1 MPFYCSGIC
10 SSQCC
15 ILKGFNLIRPLQ
27 TSGWLQ
33 LALYVVALA
42 AITKP
47 MGLYLMQALDVN
59 GKTWFDR
66 ELRPLERLTY
76 RLMGVNSDREHD
88 WKQYTFAMLLF
99 SLVSCLFTYAILRL
113 QHLLPLNPQGFAAL
127 SPDLA
132 FNTAVS
138 FTTNTNWQ
146 SYGGESTMSYLSQM
160 VALTIHN
167 FTSAATGI
175 AFAAALVRGLARHS
189 AKTLGNFWVDL
200 VRTTYYLLLPI
211 CVVFAVFLVS
221 QGMIQNFRPYTK
233 AKLTESF
240 IIQVPKVDEKGQPV
254 TTNVAVV
261 VQAPKLDAQS
271 KPVLANGGAVMVD
284 VPQLDA
290 KGQPLMTNLP
300 VMVDQKVEEQTI
312 VQGPMASQVAIKM
325 LGTNGGGYVNANAA
339 HPFENPTPLSN
350 FLQMLSIFAIGS
362 GLTYYLGRM
371 TKNQAHG
378 WAVWS
383 AMTALFLAGVLVAW
397 WAESAG
403 NPIHQ
408 HLGISVADGNLE
420 GKEVRFGI
428 FNSALFATITTDAS
442 CGAVNSMHDSFTA
455 LGGLVP
461 LFNIQLGEIIFG
473 GVGAGL
479 YGMLVF
485 VVLAVFIAGLM
496 VGRTPEYLGKK
507 IQSYDVKMAMLA
519 LLVLCL
525 SILGFSA
532 WAAVSQWGLTGLNN
546 SGPHGL
552 SEILYAFSSGT
563 GNNGSAFAGLT
574 ANTPCYNTTL
584 GLAMLIGRFLMII
597 PIMALAGSLVQKK
610 IAPPSAGTFPVS
622 GGTFVVLLLGTV
634 LLIGALNF
642 LPVLALGPIV
652 EHFLT
657 LQGKLF

>member
-1 MPFYCSGIC
+1 M
-10 SSQCC
+10 
-15 ILKGFNLIRPLQ
+15 Q

-33 LALYVVALA
+33 LILYVVALV

-47 MGLYLMQALDVN
+47 MGLYLLRVLDAD
-59 GKTWFDR
+59 GKTWFDPV
-66 ELRPLERLTY
+66 LGPLERITY
-76 RLMGVNSDREHD
+76 RLMGVKAGQEHD

-99 SLVSCLFTYAILRL
+99 SLVSCIFTYAILRL
-113 QHLLPLNPQGFAAL
+113 QHLLPLNPQGLGPL
-127 SPDLA
+127 SQHLA

-160 VALTIHN
+160 VALAIHN

-175 AFAAALVRGLARHS
+175 AIAAALVRGIARHS

-200 VRTTYYLLLPI
+200 VRVTYYLLLPI

-221 QGMIQNFRPYTK
+221 QGMIQNFKPYRT
-233 AKLTESF
+233 AKLTEPYTV
-240 IIQVPKVDEKGQPV
+240 QVQKTDDKGQPV
-254 TTNVAVV
+254 TTNIAVM
-261 VQAPKLDAQS
+261 VQAPKLDGKGQ
-271 KPVLANGGAVMVD
+271 PVMTNGVAVMTE
-284 VPQLDA
+284 VPQLDE
-290 KGQPLMTNLP
+290 KGHPVMTNVA
-300 VMVDQKVEEQTI
+300 VMVDQKVDTQTI
-312 VQGPMASQVAIKM
+312 VQGPMASQVAVKM

-350 FLQMLSIFAIGS
+350 FLQMLSIFSIGS

-371 TKNQAHG
+371 VKNQKHG
-378 WAVWS
+378 WAVWG
-383 AMTALFLAGVLVAW
+383 AMTTLFLAGVLFCW
-397 WAESAG
+397 WAEAKG

-408 HLGISVADGNLE
+408 HLGVAVADGNME
-420 GKEVRFGI
+420 GKEVRFGV

-442 CGAVNSMHDSFTA
+442 CGAVNSMHDSFTP
-455 LGGLVP
+455 LGGFVP

-507 IQSYDVKMAMLA
+507 IQSYEVKMSMLA
-519 LLVLCL
+519 LLILAIDVLA
-525 SILGFSA
+525 FSA
-532 WAAVSQWGLTGLNN
+532 WGVVSDWGQAGLNN
-546 SGPHGL
+546 QGPHGL

-574 ANTPCYNTTL
+574 ANAPMYDTTL
-584 GLAMLIGRFLMII
+584 GIAMLVGRFLMII
-597 PIMALAGSLVQKK
+597 PIMAMAGSLVQKR
-610 IAPPSAGTFPVS
+610 ISPASSGTFPVS
-622 GGTFVVLLLGTV
+622 GGTFVVLLIGTV

-642 LPVLALGPIV
+642 LPALALGPIV
-652 EHFLT
+652 EHFLN